1 MHQVYAYRLSSDSRA
16 PSEGQG
22 SFLGQCGGV
31 TPPASARV
39 DPKLS
44 PGPDARRMRQVPAAA
59 LILHDDTQ
67 KLVPAQLE
75 LGDGE
80 AWRAFDCVL
89 TGAAD

>member
-1 MHQVYAYRLSSDSRA
+1 
-16 PSEGQG
+16 
-22 SFLGQCGGV
+22 
-31 TPPASARV
+31 
-39 DPKLS
+39 
-44 PGPDARRMRQVPAAA
+44 MRQVPAAA
-59 LILHDDTQ
+59 LILHDDPQ